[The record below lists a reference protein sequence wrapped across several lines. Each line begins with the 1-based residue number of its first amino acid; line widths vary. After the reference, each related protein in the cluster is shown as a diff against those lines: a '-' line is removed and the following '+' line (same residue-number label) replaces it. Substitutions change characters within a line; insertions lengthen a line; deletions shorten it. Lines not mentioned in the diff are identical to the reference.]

1 MIKNLFDYSI
11 KCDELSTDTNI
22 KANIAQYEPN
32 NNLTDYLN
40 FYINNDNLF
49 FNCENCHSSTR
60 FDTSK
65 EFTKLPPVLV
75 ITLQRF
81 KTQKMYRTKVDTLI
95 TFPLNGLYIS
105 NNEYDLYGVINHS
118 GDIENGHYTSI
129 VKVDAKWIFFDDSK
143 YEEVKDPHQL
153 ISELAHVLSEKAK
166 SNCKKIFCDF
176 FFEGEPV
183 RVKDEEGFVVKVK
196 GDKIVIRF
204 VLGVIKTLSRKNV
217 EKLLS
222 VEG

>member
-22 KANIAQYEPN
+22 KANIAQCEPN

-49 FNCENCHSSTR
+49 FNCENCQSSTR

-75 ITLQRF
+75 ITSQRF

-153 ISELAHVLSEKAK
+153 ISERAFVLVYVNKRSPSEVSNLSKMMDALTIRIREMQLAHVLSEKAK
-166 SNCKKIFCDF
+166 SNCKKYFAIFS
-176 FFEGEPV
+176 
-183 RVKDEEGFVVKVK
+183 
-196 GDKIVIRF
+196 
-204 VLGVIKTLSRKNV
+204 SRANPFA
-217 EKLLS
+217 
-222 VEG
+222 

>member
-1 MIKNLFDYSI
+1 MSPFESTALVFERRSRIEVEWCNKLIDSEMIKNLFDYSI

-22 KANIAQYEPN
+22 KANI
-32 NNLTDYLN
+32 
-40 FYINNDNLF
+40 
-49 FNCENCHSSTR
+49 
-60 FDTSK
+60 
-65 EFTKLPPVLV
+65 
-75 ITLQRF
+75 
-81 KTQKMYRTKVDTLI
+81 
-95 TFPLNGLYIS
+95 
-105 NNEYDLYGVINHS
+105 
-118 GDIENGHYTSI
+118 IENGHYTSI

-153 ISELAHVLSEKAK
+153 ISERAHVLSEKAK